1 MLSKASPTE
10 VLRWQEMICSSRIIG
25 LYLTNLCSASRL
37 EISSSWAVRGLE
49 RTVVES
55 RRAGS
60 SNHIVT
66 TRDERESV
74 GVGWKLESELPLR
87 PDVPCVLSPSL
98 QQGLH
103 HSTLYCTTD
112 YCTTEKLEL
121 PFCCLEW
128 GVVNII
134 SILIPENTSK
144 TKVTGR
150 QRSYLL
156 VLSVRNRWFSKQ

>member
-10 VLRWQEMICSSRIIG
+10 VLRWQEMICKFVLLVYIWPTCAPPPGWRSPPPGRWG
-25 LYLTNLCSASRL
+25 G
-37 EISSSWAVRGLE
+37 WRGQWW
-49 RTVVES
+49 
-55 RRAGS
+55 RAGERAAA
-60 SNHIVT
+60 T
-66 TRDERESV
+66 TLWLRETRESV

-98 QQGLH
+98 RQGLH

-156 VLSVRNRWFSKQ
+156 VLSARNRWFSKQ